1 MTWHP
6 APLILPGQKFYSLL
20 RTCLARHARTHACMH
35 TQSCPTLCE
44 PVDQFCRP
52 DRSLLP
58 WAADLPNAGIEPWS
72 PVLQVD
78 PLPTELSGK
87 PQAPP
92 GQVQGHAPRRRQ
104 AGWTR
109 PHPSATR
116 WPPPLPRPTSQQ
128 RARPGL
134 NEEAYIRGTS
144 SSGGTVLRGLTSFPW
159 PRCPPGSADWFAPCR
174 KASSPEGGCEEKT
187 PWGRHSS
194 SSADH
199 TPFFF
204 PGQFGCLTEVFMLRK
219 PGAEDQGAA
228 PISARGLT
236 PFHFFSLRA
245 GGEVQ

>member
-1 MTWHP
+1 M
-6 APLILPGQKFYSLL
+6 
-20 RTCLARHARTHACMH
+20 RTQFCL
-35 TQSCPTLCE
+35 TLWD
-44 PVDQFCRP
+44 PVDEFCRP

-58 WAADLPNAGIEPWS
+58 WAVDLPNAGIEPWS
-72 PVLQVD
+72 PALQVD

-104 AGWTR
+104 AGWTW

-116 WPPPLPRPTSQQ
+116 RPPPLPRPTSQQ

-144 SSGGTVLRGLTSFPW
+144 PTGGTVLRGLASFPW
-159 PRCPPGSADWFAPCR
+159 PHCPLGSADWFAPCR
-174 KASSPEGGCEEKT
+174 KAFSSREGGCEEKT
-187 PWGRHSS
+187 PWGGHSS
-194 SSADH
+194 SSAVH
-199 TPFFF
+199 TPFLV
-204 PGQFGCLTEVFMLRK
+204 PGQFGCLRKVFMLRK
-219 PGAEDQGAA
+219 PGTA

>member
-1 MTWHP
+1 M
-6 APLILPGQKFYSLL
+6 
-20 RTCLARHARTHACMH
+20 RTQFCL
-35 TQSCPTLCE
+35 TLWD
-44 PVDQFCRP
+44 PVDEFCRP

-92 GQVQGHAPRRRQ
+92 GQAQGHAPRRRQ

-116 WPPPLPRPTSQQ
+116 RPSPLPRPTSQQ

-174 KASSPEGGCEEKT
+174 KASSSREVGGENAF
-187 PWGRHSS
+187 GRAQHLISV
-194 SSADH
+194 H
-199 TPFFF
+199 THFLF
-204 PGQFGCLTEVFMLRK
+204 PGQFRCLTKVFMLEN
-219 PGAEDQGAA
+219 PDANEQGIAS
-228 PISARGLT
+228 ISARGLY
-236 PFHFFSLRA
+236 PISILGLA
-245 GGEVQ
+245 GGAVW